1 MGFRKAERKQ
11 VKLKL
16 GITGP
21 SGSGKTFSALRIA
34 KGLLE
39 QRQGYNYRI
48 ALIDTENKSASLY
61 ADTKGMPAFD
71 TLELE
76 PPYTVE
82 KYIAAIELAIQ
93 EKYDL
98 VVVDSVS
105 HVWAG
110 EGGLLQEKE
119 TLDTRGGNSFANW
132 AKMTPK
138 WNRFVSAILHSD
150 VHMICT
156 MRSKQ
161 EHALSQND
169 KGKTEVK
176 KMGMAPQVRDGFEYE
191 LTAVFDMDMSHH
203 AQASKDRTNL
213 FDGRTWKPDEKTG
226 CEISNWLNSGKVV
239 ENQAPKSETPPATE
253 APAAPSGPV
262 IPPQAKGPVI
272 TPPASNILL
281 ARSKAIENVLNPT
294 HWPKGSV
301 LGFCEAKYGKKLGEI
316 TDNEFMDLVQIV
328 GKMTHSQAKVELA
341 KQNSE
346 KPAAPAEDQGEFG
359 AFQPGGPTPQPMREP
374 GEEG

>member
-16 GITGP
+16 GVTGP
-21 SGSGKTFSALRIA
+21 SGSGKTFSALRVA

-39 QRQGYNYRI
+39 QNKGVGYRI
-48 ALIDTENKSASLY
+48 ALIDTENRSASLY
-61 ADTKGMPAFD
+61 ADTKGMPSFD

-82 KYIAAIELAIQ
+82 KYIEAIELAIK

-98 VVVDSVS
+98 LIVDSVS

-119 TLDTRGGNSFANW
+119 TLDQRGGNSFANW

-138 WNRFVSAILHSD
+138 WNRFVSAVLHSD

-161 EHALSQND
+161 EHTLSQND

-226 CEISNWLNSGKVV
+226 SEISAWLNSGKAI
-239 ENQAPKSETPPATE
+239 EGQAPQTPPA
-253 APAAPSGPV
+253 AAGPV
-262 IPPQAKGPVI
+262 INPVDQQ
-272 TPPASNILL
+272 PSLLQVRSNI
-281 ARSKAIENVLNPT
+281 INEVLVPT
-294 HWPKGSV
+294 SWPKGS
-301 LGFCEAKYGKKLGEI
+301 LLSYCELKYAKKLQYLSEAEF
-316 TDNEFMDLVQIV
+316 NELLQTV
-328 GKMTHSQAKVELA
+328 KTKTHSQAKVALA
-341 KQNSE
+341 QKSS
-346 KPAAPAEDQGEFG
+346 PAETPAVDPNG
-359 AFQPGGPTPQPMREP
+359 AFGQYQGGGPVGK
-374 GEEG
+374 GE